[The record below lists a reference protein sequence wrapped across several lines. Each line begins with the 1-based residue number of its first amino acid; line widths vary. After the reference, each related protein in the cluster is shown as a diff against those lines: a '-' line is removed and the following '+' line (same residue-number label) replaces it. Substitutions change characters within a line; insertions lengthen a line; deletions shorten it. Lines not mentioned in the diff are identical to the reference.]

1 MTWVGVGVGMRAGLG
16 VDVGGCGQ
24 VWEDMGKGG
33 QVWMAKTNWVGMGDM
48 PSGWVWVYMQ
58 V

>member
-1 MTWVGVGVGMRAGLG
+1 MSRRGCGWV
-16 VDVGGCGQ
+16 CGQ
-24 VWEDMGKGG
+24 VLANMGKGG
-33 QVWMAKTNWVGMGDM
+33 QVWMAKTNWMEMGDM